1 MAAPKPQKVSIKEIK
16 LSPDNPRV
24 VKDDKFKK
32 LVKSIQDF
40 PEMLELRPIVVDED
54 NVILGGNMRYRALQE
69 AGIKEVYIIKA
80 VGLTE
85 EKKKEFVI
93 KDNVSYGEWDW
104 DIIANDFDTD
114 ELKDWGMDIPELSKT
129 DEVPIPASY
138 RMSGEEKMEI
148 YNNMS
153 IKQIVLFYG
162 LEEFEE
168 VVAVFQSIMEQ
179 HKLDDNS
186 MVVKFLLDMYKA
198 KQ

>member
-1 MAAPKPQKVSIKEIK
+1 MAAPKPVKVSVKDIKI
-16 LSPDNPRV
+16 SPDNPRV
-24 VKDDKFKK
+24 VRDDKFKK

-80 VGLTE
+80 VGLTA

-114 ELKDWGMDIPELSKT
+114 ELKDWGMDIPDLSKT
-129 DEVPIPASY
+129 DEVPIPSSY
-138 RMSGEEKMEI
+138 KMSGEEKMEI

-162 LEEFEE
+162 LEEYEE
-168 VVAVFQSIMEQ
+168 VIAAFQNMMEKHQ
-179 HKLDDNS
+179 LEDNS
-186 MVVKFLLDMYKA
+186 MVVKFLLDMYKS